1 MSTSYLARQIEARQ
15 QAWHAAKSLL
25 DHAASEGRDLSG
37 EEEQSYQRMMEDID
51 KRGQVI
57 TDLQAAEAR
66 EADIAASVITAPE
79 VREQRFEVASSDA
92 DIVRALASG
101 EMRSHVFEARNLN
114 RTDDSSVVPSGF
126 YNVIQENLVTVG
138 PMMDGGIVTI
148 LNTASGED
156 LKVPVESTRPA
167 ATAIA
172 EATQIT
178 ALDPTFSSLT
188 LKSQKV
194 AVLTVVSREILT
206 DSGIDLVAFL
216 GRSLGTSLGIKANG
230 MLTTGTGTVQPNGI
244 VNAAGSG
251 ITGGTGVSGVPTADN
266 LIDLVH
272 SVDSAYV
279 RRGAA
284 FMARRATI
292 GAIRKLKDGANNYL
306 FVPAATVGTP
316 DMLLGYPI
324 VENPDVA
331 ATGTAVKS
339 VLFGWMG
346 SYHTRI
352 VGGLEIARSDDAY
365 FDTDEIGFRATMRV
379 WGDLGQSG
387 AVKYFAGGTA

>member
-1 MSTSYLARQIEARQ
+1 MSAYLTRQIEARQ
-15 QAWHAAKSLL
+15 EAWHAAKSLL
-25 DHAASEGRDLSG
+25 DRAASEGRDLSG

-57 TDLQAAEAR
+57 ADLQAAEAR
-66 EADIAASVITAPE
+66 EADVAASVITAPE
-79 VREQRFEVASSDA
+79 VRTSRIEVARTDA
-92 DIVRALASG
+92 DIVRSLASG
-101 EMRSHVFEARNLN
+101 EMRSFTFERRNLN
-114 RTDDSSVVPSGF
+114 KTDDGQIVPQSF
-126 YNVIQENLVTVG
+126 YDVIQENLVTVG
-138 PMMDGGIVTI
+138 PMVDGTYVTL

-156 LKVPVESTRPA
+156 IKVPVESTRPA

-178 ALDPTFSSLT
+178 ALDPTFASLT

-230 MLTTGTGTVQPNGI
+230 LLTTGTGTVQPNGI
-244 VNAAGSG
+244 ATAAGSG
-251 ITGGTGVSGVPTADN
+251 VVGGTGVAGVPTADN

-272 SVDSAYV
+272 SVDSAYI
-279 RRGAA
+279 RRGAR
-284 FMARRATI
+284 FMARRTTI
-292 GAIRKLKDGANNYL
+292 GAIRKLKDTAGYYL
-306 FVPAATVGTP
+306 FQPAATVGSP
-316 DMLLGYPI
+316 DSLLGFEI

-331 ATGTAVKS
+331 ATGVNAKS
-339 VLFGWMG
+339 VLFGWTG
-346 SYHTRI
+346 SYHTRM

-365 FDTDEIGFRATMRV
+365 FDTDEVGFRATMRV
-379 WGDLGQSG
+379 WGDLGQAG

>member
-1 MSTSYLARQIEARQ
+1 VSAYLSRQIEARQ
-15 QAWHAAKSLL
+15 EAWHAAKALL

-37 EEEQSYQRMMEDID
+37 EEEQSYVRMMEDID

-57 TDLQAAEAR
+57 ADLQAAEAR

-79 VREQRFEVASSDA
+79 VRTSRIEVARNDA
-92 DIVRALASG
+92 DIVRALAAG
-101 EMRSHVFEARNLN
+101 EMRSFTFERRDLN
-114 RTDDSSVVPSGF
+114 TSDDSSIVPQSF
-126 YNVIQENLVTVG
+126 YSVIQENLVTVG
-138 PMMDGGIVTI
+138 PMVDGAYVTL

-156 LKVPVESTRPA
+156 IKVPVESTRPA

-230 MLTTGTGTVQPNGI
+230 LLTTGTGTVQPNGI
-244 VNAAGSG
+244 VTAAGSG
-251 ITGGTGVSGVPTADN
+251 VTGGTGVAGVPTADN

-272 SVDSAYV
+272 SVDSAYI
-279 RRGAA
+279 RRGAR
-284 FMARRATI
+284 FMARRTTI
-292 GAIRKLKDGANNYL
+292 GAIRKLKDTAGNYL
-306 FVPAATVGTP
+306 FVPAATVGSP
-316 DMLLGYPI
+316 DTLLGFEI

-339 VLFGWMG
+339 VLFGWTG
-346 SYHTRI
+346 SYHTRM

-365 FDTDEIGFRATMRV
+365 FDTDEVGFRATMRI
-379 WGDLGQSG
+379 WGDLGQAG
-387 AVKYFAGGTA
+387 AVKYFIGGTA